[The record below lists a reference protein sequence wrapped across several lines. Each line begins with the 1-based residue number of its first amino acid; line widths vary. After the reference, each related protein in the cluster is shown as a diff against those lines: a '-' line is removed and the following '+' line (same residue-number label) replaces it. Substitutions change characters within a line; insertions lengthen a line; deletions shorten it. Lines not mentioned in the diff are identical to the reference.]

1 MHAHLEAKLQLA
13 PTELF
18 TRGACHIYARALKQ
32 RFPNLQLRRAGS
44 QIRDGVGTQS
54 AEGQHVYCYTDGVL
68 LDVSRIIP
76 EENLLK
82 EHQWTA
88 WDCTEDD
95 LFTVYQKSEKGP
107 LNRWRQYL
115 DGEFVARATSVADWH
130 ISSRTEE
137 IHSALSDMKGRK
149 V

>member
-1 MHAHLEAKLQLA
+1 MHPYLEAKLQLA

-18 TRGACHIYARALKQ
+18 TRGACHIYARALKLQ
-32 RFPNLQLRRAGS
+32 FPNLQLRRAGS
-44 QIRDGVGTQS
+44 QIRYGIGTQS

-68 LDVSRIIP
+68 LDVSRIIL
-76 EENLLK
+76 EDDLLK

-88 WDCTEDD
+88 WDSTENE
-95 LFTVYQKSEKGP
+95 LFTVYEKSEKGP
-107 LNRWRQYL
+107 LNPWRQYL
-115 DGEFVARATSVADWH
+115 DEEFVRRATSIADWH

-137 IHSALSDMKGRK
+137 IHSALSDMKGPK